1 MEKKRTPQGANNGKE
16 STNPSHKTKH
26 LTKPQKSLLIFFLGA
41 EACCLMYF
49 FFHSESMHVEIKVM
63 MSITCLLRNV
73 GLYHLYQLPHV
84 VSKIEWNFTVIFLL
98 LFISHFAFFHD
109 WKYGF
114 YICDSSCFVIIA
126 EIIITF
132 SYTRIL
138 CLVFNILA
146 SRNL

>member
-1 MEKKRTPQGANNGKE
+1 MENKTTPQGSHGNKE
-16 STNPSHKTKH
+16 NLDHGQNRDQ
-26 LTKPQKSLLIFFLGA
+26 LTKSQKSLLIFFLGA

-49 FFHSESMHVEIKVM
+49 FFHAESMYAEVKVM

-73 GLYHLYQLPHV
+73 GLYHLYQLPHI
-84 VSKIEWNFTVIFLL
+84 VSKIEGYFTVIFLL

-114 YICDSSCFVIIA
+114 YICDSTCIVIIA
-126 EIIITF
+126 EIIITII
-132 SYTRIL
+132 YTRIL

-146 SRNL
+146 SRNA